1 MSILTTAEL
10 AKKLAGGDSY
20 IRTKNN
26 VVKGLAITT
35 ELNPEAPEVIVVG
48 NGDRIKKMPSC
59 FWSNKNMYLFI

>member
-1 MSILTTAEL
+1 MSILTTPEL
-10 AKKLAGGDSY
+10 AEKLAGGDSY

-48 NGDRIKKMPSC
+48 GGPNIKKMLGC
-59 FWSNKNMYLFI
+59 F